1 MHSLLNQ
8 QNNTLFL
15 SSVAEWLMQSGNAQH
30 YAFYELEP
38 EEFAILL
45 RKFYYCVR
53 AKNGE
58 LYSKSALKNI
68 RAGLHRFLTS
78 PPHNKLFNIMHDP
91 IFKKCND
98 VFDGYVTKLRE
109 EGQVLNNPKPT
120 VEPEDVA
127 KLYTNVFDNTPKGLQ
142 YRVFWELCLHF
153 GRRGREGLRD
163 LHKKSFEVQTD
174 AKGQK
179 FVQNAYHEHEKCKT
193 GKGKNVT
200 EKEPKMYA
208 VPGSKDCPVM
218 HYERYIKSLHPQC
231 DALFQRAKKR
241 FTREGLGY
249 DNAPLG
255 IHTLSDMM
263 VKMTE
268 LGKLSQHYT
277 NHCIRKTCV
286 TALAD
291 SGFEAKD
298 IMTVT
303 GHKNVQSLDP
313 YLGKASDKRKK
324 SMSDALSRYG
334 KAVEV
339 EAPCGNTSTTA
350 TVSSGCDNNAQTS
363 AAANVHAQNESS
375 GNNDAFE
382 FAVPAPVRSVRQTM
396 RANAKSRP
404 MGQPEMSTSTM
415 ANSMYVGDLQLSD
428 DDLSDFQSAP
438 PVRMLGRRRRS
449 ATATAT
455 VARPPPDL
463 DSIMIPEYPPV
474 NLPPSLE
481 DFQPTRATSVSGEG
495 LPRATSVFGE
505 GLQRAQSTSAIPL
518 HHGIGDDVDD
528 IESLPSMVPP
538 VKRRRS
544 TTAPASLAPINRPS
558 SSSDQAPLLPA
569 PIPVFRAK
577 AQVATPCASNR
588 TTATASTSNN
598 TTVNKLVSVTTT
610 TPNTI
615 APMITAAD
623 ATPDEI
629 ESFEATQAFIA
640 HDISWDELDK
650 ETVDAPLPPNIPK
663 APSSKPT
670 NKSAQKQA
678 NKCTRNDSQP
688 AHQLL
693 QSQLNDVESGNGVDE
708 DMLQHSGAN
717 SMQFMQ
723 QSTGSLFAGAVLNN
737 CVFHIHLHQ

>member
-1 MHSLLNQ
+1 
-8 QNNTLFL
+8 
-15 SSVAEWLMQSGNAQH
+15 
-30 YAFYELEP
+30 
-38 EEFAILL
+38 
-45 RKFYYCVR
+45 
-53 AKNGE
+53 
-58 LYSKSALKNI
+58 
-68 RAGLHRFLTS
+68 
-78 PPHNKLFNIMHDP
+78 
-91 IFKKCND
+91 
-98 VFDGYVTKLRE
+98 
-109 EGQVLNNPKPT
+109 
-120 VEPEDVA
+120 
-127 KLYTNVFDNTPKGLQ
+127 
-142 YRVFWELCLHF
+142 
-153 GRRGREGLRD
+153 
-163 LHKKSFEVQTD
+163 
-174 AKGQK
+174 
-179 FVQNAYHEHEKCKT
+179 
-193 GKGKNVT
+193 
-200 EKEPKMYA
+200 
-208 VPGSKDCPVM
+208 
-218 HYERYIKSLHPQC
+218 
-231 DALFQRAKKR
+231 
-241 FTREGLGY
+241 
-249 DNAPLG
+249 
-255 IHTLSDMM
+255 
-263 VKMTE
+263 
-268 LGKLSQHYT
+268 
-277 NHCIRKTCV
+277 
-286 TALAD
+286 
-291 SGFEAKD
+291 
-298 IMTVT
+298 
-303 GHKNVQSLDP
+303 
-313 YLGKASDKRKK
+313 
-324 SMSDALSRYG
+324 
-334 KAVEV
+334 
-339 EAPCGNTSTTA
+339 
-350 TVSSGCDNNAQTS
+350 
-363 AAANVHAQNESS
+363 
-375 GNNDAFE
+375 
-382 FAVPAPVRSVRQTM
+382 
-396 RANAKSRP
+396 
-404 MGQPEMSTSTM
+404 
-415 ANSMYVGDLQLSD
+415 
-428 DDLSDFQSAP
+428 
-438 PVRMLGRRRRS
+438 
-449 ATATAT
+449 
-455 VARPPPDL
+455 
-463 DSIMIPEYPPV
+463 MIPEYPPV

-528 IESLPSMVPP
+528 IESLPSMMPP

-693 QSQLNDVESGNGVDE
+693 QSQLNDVESGNGVDD